1 MTINNVKHFL
11 SLIKT
16 DSNDSNLEL
25 LNYLLK
31 QKIINRKDILRY
43 CIISDYYTLLKKEKR
58 KNCFDIKID
67 LSNKYDVTF
76 DFVCHTIY
84 RKKNKDIVVK

>member
-1 MTINNVKHFL
+1 MTINNIKHFL

-16 DSNDSNLEL
+16 DSNASNLEL

-67 LSNKYDVTF
+67 LANKYDVTF
-76 DFVCHTIY
+76 DFVCHTLY
-84 RKKNKDIVVK
+84 RKKIVVK

>member
-1 MTINNVKHFL
+1 MTMNNVEYFL

-16 DSNDSNLEL
+16 DSNSEL

-31 QKIINRKDILRY
+31 QKIINKNNILRY
-43 CIISDYYTLLKKEKR
+43 CIKSDYYMLLKKEKR

-67 LSNKYDVTF
+67 LANKYDVTF
-76 DFVCHTIY
+76 DFVCHTLY
-84 RKKNKDIVVK
+84 RKKYNY

>member
-16 DSNDSNLEL
+16 DFNDSNDSNLEL

-67 LSNKYDVTF
+67 LANKYDDTF
-76 DFVCHTIY
+76 DFVCHTLY
-84 RKKNKDIVVK
+84 RKKIVVK

>member
-1 MTINNVKHFL
+1 MNYIEYFL

-16 DSNDSNLEL
+16 DSNAGASEL

-31 QKIINRKDILRY
+31 QKIINKNNILRY
-43 CIISDYYTLLKKEKR
+43 CIKSDYYTLLKKEKR

-67 LSNKYDVTF
+67 LANKYDVTF
-76 DFVCHTIY
+76 DFVCHTLY
-84 RKKNKDIVVK
+84 RKKYNY

>member
-16 DSNDSNLEL
+16 DSNDSNDSNLEL

-67 LSNKYDVTF
+67 LANKYDVTF
-76 DFVCHTIY
+76 DFVCHTLY
-84 RKKNKDIVVK
+84 RNKKI